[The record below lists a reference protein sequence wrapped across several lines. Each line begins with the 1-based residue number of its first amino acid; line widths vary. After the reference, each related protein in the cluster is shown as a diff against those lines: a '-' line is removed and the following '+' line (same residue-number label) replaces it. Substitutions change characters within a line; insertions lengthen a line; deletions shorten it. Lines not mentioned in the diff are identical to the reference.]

1 MVVIGAE
8 MGRITTTWVRGRRGT
23 VAGMPELAEV
33 DAYRRLA
40 ARALGRRVAEVVA
53 NDDWY
58 LRGGLDAGTLSDA
71 LVGRRFVDARR
82 VGKLLLLD
90 TDKEGPV
97 LGLRFGMSGRLLV
110 DGTAGVGDL
119 LYTSNQELERWDR
132 FGVRFAD
139 GGDMR
144 IRDPRRL
151 GGVELAPP
159 EERLGPDALTIS
171 VDDLMQALA
180 RSRAPLKARLLDQ
193 TRLAGVGNLA
203 ADEILWRAG
212 LDPGRPAGTLSPK
225 EVARLHEHLVGT
237 LRDLIKGGGS
247 HTGELVP
254 ERRPGGTCPTDGTPL
269 VRRTVGGRT
278 TWSCPKHQR

>member
-1 MVVIGAE
+1 
-8 MGRITTTWVRGRRGT
+8 
-23 VAGMPELAEV
+23 MPELAEV

-40 ARALGRRVAEVVA
+40 ARALGRRIAEVVA
-53 NDDWY
+53 PDAWY
-58 LRGGLDAGTLSDA
+58 LRGGLDATTLADA

-90 TDKEGPV
+90 TDKGGPV

-110 DGTAGVGDL
+110 DGTAGVDEL
-119 LYTSNQELERWDR
+119 LYTSDADLEKWDR

-151 GGVELAPP
+151 GGVELAP
-159 EERLGPDALTIS
+159 EEDRLGPDALTITT
-171 VDDLMQALA
+171 DDLVEALA
-180 RSRAPLKARLLDQ
+180 RSKAPLKARLLDQ
-193 TRLAGVGNLA
+193 ARMAGVGNLA
-203 ADEILWRAG
+203 ADEILWQAG
-212 LDPGRPAGTLSPK
+212 LDPGRPAGTLSAG
-225 EVARLHEHLVGT
+225 EVTQLRDHLVTT
-237 LRDLIKGGGS
+237 LANLIVQGGS
-247 HTGELVP
+247 HTGELMA
-254 ERRPGGTCPTDGTPL
+254 ERHPGGMCPRDGTPL